1 MPDRLPI
8 LPAHIESTVRSI
20 AELHA
25 RHDQQTTLLQ
35 RTVHRTTAFVGR
47 PSFIGVLTLFVVAWV
62 LGNLA
67 ISWSGGEAWDP
78 PPFAWLGGLLSLVA
92 LYMTVLILATQRHDD
107 ELASHREQLTLELAI
122 LSEQKSAKI
131 IELLEELRRDSPH
144 LPSRDDDEARA
155 MAKPADPQ
163 SVLDAVRDTHAELL
177 TAAGTAR
184 ERTQDPSQNPG

>member
-1 MPDRLPI
+1 MPNRLPI

-25 RHDQQTTLLQ
+25 QHDQRTTMLQ
-35 RTVHRTTAFVGR
+35 RIVDRTTAWVGR
-47 PSFIGVLTLFVVAWV
+47 PAFIGVLTAFVLSWV
-62 LGNLA
+62 LGNLV
-67 ISWSGGEAWDP
+67 ISWSGQEPWDP
-78 PPFAWLGGLLSLVA
+78 PPFAWLASVLSLMA

-144 LPSRDDDEARA
+144 LANRHDAEAGA
-155 MAKPADPQ
+155 MSKPADPQ
-163 SVLDAVRDTHAELL
+163 AVLEAVVDTHAEML
-177 TAAGTAR
+177 TSEAAEREAAAR
-184 ERTQDPSQNPG
+184 PAST